1 MFGSKKS
8 ITDRVKNSLTDYL
21 DDKFEDY
28 RGQIALD
35 LARGIGALA
44 GLVAIWSVA
53 IIAVMFFSI
62 AVALLL
68 GWVFSFFI
76 TTFAYALSFLLVSIV
91 LIAVAAF
98 IIKHKE
104 KYIVTPVFDLM
115 STTLRS
121 TMGLDEPINDIPS
134 TNEDRKEP
142 SPNDKTKA
150 SPSDKT
156 KALILTKTSSPDLE
170 PHSINTDVQKETAL
184 ISIKKEEL

>member
-8 ITDRVKNSLTDYL
+8 ITDRVKDSLTDYL

-35 LARGIGALA
+35 LARGIGVLA
-44 GLVAIWSVA
+44 GLVALWSVA

-91 LIAVAAF
+91 LIALAAF

-104 KYIVTPVFDLM
+104 KYIVTPVFELM
-115 STTLRS
+115 ATTLRS
-121 TMGLDEPINDIPS
+121 TMGLDEAGNEIPS
-134 TNEDRKEP
+134 PEDTAKEP
-142 SPNDKTKA
+142 STNDKTKTPIA
-150 SPSDKT
+150 VNTPNID
-156 KALILTKTSSPDLE
+156 PDLE
-170 PHSINTDVQKETAL
+170 PHSINTELKTERPASPL
-184 ISIKKEEL
+184 KKEEL